1 MKHVKKFEMA
11 TTHKIGK
18 GEKSFEIEIATKA
31 EQGLRTKIDKAILG
45 FVQYETKI
53 DLEFMKTKLLL
64 SGDDQYN
71 EIYKDILDVLNKH
84 KRFKNI

>member
-1 MKHVKKFEMA
+1 MKKDLL
-11 TTHKIGK
+11 KITARSVMK
-18 GEKSFEIEIATKA
+18 NA
-31 EQGLRTKIDKAILG
+31 
-45 FVQYETKI
+45 KI